1 MALNIL
7 VVDDSSVMRSIITKT
22 LHLSNLPLGEIY
34 EASNGQEGLE
44 MIDKKWID
52 LVLADIN
59 MPVMDGLEMIDRL
72 KQNPETKDLSVIIV
86 TAKSIDKD
94 VEILIKK
101 GTGYI
106 HKPFTP
112 ETLRETVISMI
123 GGLDEQQVV
132 DEVSKGDNLE
142 KRLYKTVALVF
153 EELCLMLPSSELEEG
168 QQNARFEVAGSVG
181 FQGPFSGR
189 LVVTMC
195 GGLLPTMATNIKG
208 KESTSKKEQ
217 FDALGEVA
225 NVICG
230 NLLPTLAGSEK
241 IFNIAAPEII
251 ENVESSVNNAE
262 LPKAMV
268 QLGLEKGRA
277 DVLLFIDNDETSYF
291 KERQE

>member
-44 MIDKKWID
+44 MIDKNWID

-72 KQNPETKDLSVIIV
+72 KQNPETEDLSVIIV

-123 GGLDEQQVV
+123 GGLDEQQVE

-142 KRLYKTVALVF
+142 KKLYKAVALVF

-168 QQNARFEVAGSVG
+168 QQNARFEAAGSVG

-189 LVVTMC
+189 LVVTIC

-208 KESTSKKEQ
+208 KESTSRKEQ

-241 IFNIAAPEII
+241 IFNIAAPEIV

-262 LPKAMV
+262 PKAMV

-277 DVLLFIDNDETSYF
+277 DVLLFFDNDATSYF